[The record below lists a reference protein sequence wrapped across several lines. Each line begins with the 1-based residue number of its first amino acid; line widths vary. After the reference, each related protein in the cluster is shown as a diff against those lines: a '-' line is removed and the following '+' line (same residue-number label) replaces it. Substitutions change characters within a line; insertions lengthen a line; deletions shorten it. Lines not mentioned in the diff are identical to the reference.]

1 MIIRRQYSNV
11 DCVFNENVTQNYDFC
26 TMKELPN
33 FLYFFPF
40 KRSVLCVL
48 LVFFAQFTRAQIA
61 SFDVSIPWL
70 SPKYV
75 PFNGE
80 SILIPSI
87 DGQGYEQN
95 KPHFLWKHK
104 LGGTLDYAV
113 LVSNLTFSSATQED
127 LTYLSKFQIE
137 VPNSLDYSS
146 KISIS
151 RGTRSISVSLFPFVK
166 NNGVVQRV
174 SAFKVD
180 LQSINQTVKKKDF
193 VASSVL
199 GDASS
204 KWYKISVTEDG
215 IYKIDKAF
223 LTSIGI
229 NVATLNPN
237 QINIYGNGTGKLPEA
252 NSVPRPDDLVK
263 NDILI
268 VGESDGVFDDND
280 YILFHAWGPN
290 RLKKTSANLFTRE
303 MNPYSTISCYFIR
316 ISDSDIPA
324 RISTIAS
331 ESTFNTTV
339 DSYNYSVSYEQEL
352 KSLVGGGQIWYG
364 ETFDD
369 QLTRSFQFNVPNIIA
384 SEPAKFNVSI
394 ASNPRTS
401 GNQAV
406 FSIGSEVVSTN
417 SIPSIYADYVRAEY
431 AFTKTNPAS
440 NLPLT
445 IDINRL
451 SPAVVTYLD
460 KIELNARRG
469 LSFVGNYF
477 YFRDLNSVSTGNVSA
492 FNLQNFPNNGF
503 VWDVT
508 DRHRPKLVNGTKV
521 GSVFQFNLKT
531 DSLREFVASNGVAF
545 SVPSFV
551 EVVQPQNLH
560 ALEYADLLI
569 VTNPAFSSEANRL
582 ADLHRSQNTLV
593 HVVTTEQ
600 IFNEFSSGSMD
611 VTAIK
616 WFSKMFF
623 DRANGN
629 PDLMPKNM
637 LLFGDGTY
645 DPKNILSNSN
655 FVPTYQVMNSE
666 NHIDALVTDDYFGM
680 MDDNESLGNGDDMDL
695 GIGRMLVSTPQNAK
709 EQVDKVEI
717 YMKNG
722 SNLNSAAL
730 DCCSGTADTSGTFGD
745 WRLNYVQIA
754 DDEEGGYF
762 IREDCEPQF
771 EHVTANHPEMNADKL
786 YCDAFPQVSGAG
798 GERYPE
804 VFDAI
809 TSRVQRG
816 ALVVNYVG
824 HGGESGAAQERI
836 ITIPQIL
843 SWTNL
848 NKLNLFVSAT
858 CEFTKF
864 DDPKRVS
871 AGEWVA
877 LNPNGGAI
885 ALMTTTR
892 SVYFD
897 VNSTTGE
904 RFYEN
909 VFDRDAQAEPLTFGE
924 IMRRTK
930 NATNEG
936 INKRSFTLIGD
947 PALKIALPKLRIV
960 TDSINHKSPNLV
972 NDTIEALSKMN
983 IKGHIEDH
991 LGNVVTGFNGI
1002 LSPTVFDKPK
1012 AGTTLAQNSTSPI
1025 IEFTTQRNAMYK
1037 GKATVKNG
1045 YFDFTFVVPKDI
1057 NYSYGNGKISYYA
1070 NTTETDASGEDKRFI
1085 VGGLN
1090 AAGLN
1095 DNVPPT
1101 VDLFLNDEL
1110 FVSGGLTD
1118 ENPKLIAKIFD
1129 ENGINT
1135 VGNGIGHDIVVIL
1148 DGNTSSPILLNDFYT
1163 ADLDSYQSGRV
1174 EYDFSGLT
1182 PGRHTLSFKVWD
1194 VNNNSAEVKLD
1205 FIVQEKQE
1213 IALSHVLNYPNPFT
1227 TRTQFFFEHNQ
1238 VCESLDAQIQI
1249 YTVSGK
1255 LVKTINQQVRTQGFR
1270 TEGIEWDGKDD
1281 FGDQIAKGVYVYRL
1295 SVRTPSGDIAQ
1306 KLEKLVILR

>member
-1 MIIRRQYSNV
+1 
-11 DCVFNENVTQNYDFC
+11 
-26 TMKELPN
+26 MKELFKN
-33 FLYFFPF
+33 LFFVRLGRVLSCFFLIH
-40 KRSVLCVL
+40 
-48 LVFFAQFTRAQIA
+48 FAVSTSAQTS

-75 PFNGE
+75 PHNGE
-80 SILIPSI
+80 FIYIPAI
-87 DGQGYEQN
+87 ANQGYDQI
-95 KPHFLWKHK
+95 KPHFSWRHK
-104 LGGTLDYAV
+104 LGGVSDFNV
-113 LVSNLTFSSATQED
+113 LVSNLTFLNATQED
-127 LTYLSKFQIE
+127 LTYLAKFQID
-137 VPNSLDYSS
+137 VPTSIQYTS

-151 RGTRSISVSLFPFVK
+151 RGIRSVTVSLFPYVK
-166 NNGVVQRV
+166 NNGVIERV
-174 SAFKVD
+174 SSFKVQ
-180 LQSINQTVKKKDF
+180 LQATQQVVKKKDF

-204 KWYKISVTEDG
+204 KWYKICVSEDG

-223 LTSIGI
+223 LTSMGI
-229 NVATLNPN
+229 NVAGLNPSH
-237 QINIYGNGTGKLPEA
+237 INIYGNGTGKLPEA
-252 NSVPRPDDLVK
+252 NSIPRPDDLVK
-263 NDILI
+263 NDILVI
-268 VGESDGVFDDND
+268 GESDGVFDDND

-290 RLKKTSANLFTRE
+290 RLKQTTGNLLTRE
-303 MNPYSTISCYFIR
+303 MNPYSTVSCYFIR

-324 RISTIAS
+324 RISNIAS
-331 ESTFNTTV
+331 EGTSTTTV
-339 DSYNYSVSYEQEL
+339 NSYNYSVSYEQEL

-369 QLTRSFQFNVPNIIA
+369 VLTRSFQFSVPNIIA
-384 SEPAKFNVSI
+384 TEPARFSVSI
-394 ASNPRTS
+394 ASNARTS
-401 GNQAV
+401 GNQAI

-417 SIPSIYADYVRAEY
+417 AIPSIFADYARSVYTFNKA
-431 AFTKTNPAS
+431 NPSAS
-440 NLPLT
+440 LPLT
-445 IDINRL
+445 IEIDRL

-477 YFRDLNSVSTGNVSA
+477 YFRDLNSVAAGNISA
-492 FNLQNFPNNGF
+492 FELLNLPANGF

-508 DRHRPKLVNGTKV
+508 DRQHPKRVNGNSA
-521 GSVFQFNLKT
+521 GSVYQFNLKT
-531 DSLREFVASNGVAF
+531 DSLREFVASNGVSF

-551 EVVQPQNLH
+551 GTVQPQNLH

-569 VTNPAFSSEANRL
+569 VTNPAFVSEANRL
-582 ADLHRSQNTLV
+582 ADLHRSQNTTV

-600 IFNEFSSGSMD
+600 IFNEFSSGSLD

-629 PDLMPKNM
+629 PDLMPKNL

-645 DPKNILSNSN
+645 DPKNIVSNAN

-695 GIGRMLVSTPQNAK
+695 GIGRMLISTPQNAK

-722 SNLNSAAL
+722 ANLSVGTT
-730 DCCSGTADTSGTFGD
+730 DCCSGTTDTSGTFGD

-771 EHVTANHPEMNADKL
+771 EHVSANHPEMNADKL

-909 VFDRDAQAEPLTFGE
+909 VFDRDAEAEPLTFGE

-930 NATNEG
+930 NTTNEG

-947 PALKIALPKLRIV
+947 PALQIALPKLRIV

-991 LGNVVTGFNGI
+991 LGNVVTGFNGV

-1012 AGTTLAQNSTSPI
+1012 AGATLGQNSSSPV

-1037 GKATVKNG
+1037 GKATVNNG

-1070 NTTETDASGEDKRFI
+1070 NTTETDASGQDKRFV

-1095 DNVPPT
+1095 DNVAPT

-1135 VGNGIGHDIVVIL
+1135 VGNGIGHDIVAIL
-1148 DGNTSSPILLNDFYT
+1148 DGNTSSPIMLNDFYT

-1194 VNNNSAEVKLD
+1194 VNNNSAEMKLD

-1213 IALSHVLNYPNPFT
+1213 IALNHVLNYPNPFT
-1227 TRTQFFFEHNQ
+1227 TKTQFFFEHNQ

-1255 LVKTINQQVRTQGFR
+1255 LIKTINQQVQTRGFR
-1270 TEGIEWDGKDD
+1270 TDGIEWDGKDD

-1295 SVRTPSGDIAQ
+1295 SVRTPNGDIAQ
-1306 KLEKLVILR
+1306 KLEKLVLLK